1 MSIEERSVENAMK
14 NYKIGAWNAGEEKGL
29 FIYDKRTYN
38 KEVTGQMMANVAGE
52 GADVADLNAFD
63 EANADADADREA
75 FDIDNLGENYEDGA
89 YYEEDMEREE

>member
-1 MSIEERSVENAMK
+1 
-14 NYKIGAWNAGEEKGL
+14 
-29 FIYDKRTYN
+29 
-38 KEVTGQMMANVAGE
+38 MANVAGE